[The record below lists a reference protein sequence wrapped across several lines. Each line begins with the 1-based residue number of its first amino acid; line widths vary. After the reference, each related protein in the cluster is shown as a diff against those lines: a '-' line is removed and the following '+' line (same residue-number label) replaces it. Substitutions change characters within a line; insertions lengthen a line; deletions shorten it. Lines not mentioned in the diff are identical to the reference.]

1 MSIGAAQ
8 MNSPIGITKMLQNW
22 SLVIKARQ
30 SAQAPALVKRRPQ
43 SGGGRAADGA
53 HGFLRL
59 EVLRR

>member
-1 MSIGAAQ
+1 